1 MQRRHLLT
9 FILMLGCLFA
19 TAQQFAIQPGTLSFN
34 VEPGKTQTQTLR
46 IANTSAKKIAF
57 QAYLGDW
64 LRDSTGAHAYY
75 RPDTLKRSC
84 ASWVT
89 LSKNFVELQPNQV
102 EELLVTITGP
112 NNPELFKQMRWAMLF
127 VQTVEEQDVVAG
139 KPKEMKTQIK
149 ESIRAGIH
157 IYQTPPNLTKAM
169 AQALFLRPSKDK
181 NTYEF
186 GVFNMGDVQL
196 QCKANLSL
204 TNTKTGEEIKLD
216 KVEFPMFPEGKRVIK
231 FTLPEK
237 LEKGTYSA
245 LAVLDFGED
254 QELQAIEKTIAIK

>member
-9 FILMLGCLFA
+9 FIFILGCLIGN
-19 TAQQFAIQPGTLSFN
+19 AQQFAIQPGTLSFN
-34 VEPGKTQTQTLR
+34 VEPGKTQTQSVRL
-46 IANTSAKKIAF
+46 ANTSQKKVAF

-64 LRDSTGAHAYY
+64 VRDSTGGHIYY
-75 RPDTLKRSC
+75 RPDTLARSC

-89 LSKNFVELQPNQV
+89 LSKNFIELEPNQV
-102 EELLVTITGP
+102 EELLVTLTGP

-127 VQTVEEQDVVAG
+127 VQTVEEQDAAAG

-157 IYQTPPNLTKAM
+157 IYQTPPNVTKAM
-169 AQALFLRPSKDK
+169 AQALFLRPSKEK

-216 KVEFPMFPEGKRVIK
+216 KVEFPMFPEGKRIVK
-231 FTLPEK
+231 FTVPDK
-237 LEKGTYSA
+237 IAKGTYSA